1 MSHFTNGRNVTCV
14 WLNGEGG
21 EAAVQGIVLG
31 EAHVN
36 GIFDVPCCGAEPKA
50 EEDAALSDEC
60 ARNAAEDMTG
70 DAEGHGKRMEEC
82 KIGKRTRS
90 VE

>member
-1 MSHFTNGRNVTCV
+1 MSHFTDGRNVTCV

-36 GIFDVPCCGAEPKA
+36 GIFDVPCCVVERSMRPRKTLRCLTSVPG
-50 EEDAALSDEC
+50 
-60 ARNAAEDMTG
+60 
-70 DAEGHGKRMEEC
+70 
-82 KIGKRTRS
+82 TRLRI
-90 VE
+90 